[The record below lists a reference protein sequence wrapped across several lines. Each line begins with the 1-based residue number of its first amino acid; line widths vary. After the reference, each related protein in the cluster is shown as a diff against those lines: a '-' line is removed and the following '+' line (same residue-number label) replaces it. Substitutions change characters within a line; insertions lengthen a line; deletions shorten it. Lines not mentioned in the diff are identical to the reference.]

1 MRVIKMGAGRTGFC
15 PRFYVEV
22 YDHKR
27 KRHRL
32 AGFADQRAT
41 AAMGRTIETLVDRQ
55 TTGLE
60 IGGQLLDDVLK
71 LPDRV
76 IQHLRS
82 RGLVVPSGG
91 RDGPQLTG
99 LLSAYVET
107 QRDRELS
114 PRHISD
120 SAHAIRLILDA
131 MPGGVLAAEP
141 LQHYLAERRRND
153 KRFGITTSNHY
164 LKHAKAFANWLCRE
178 GQLERNPIAYLR
190 PLNAA
195 TDVRLVR
202 RALDNAEL
210 TRLLDITSRESTRWG
225 MAGVERRLLY
235 WLVVE
240 TGLRSSEVRSLTPS
254 SLSEFCLKSNS
265 LKQGSVSWTEPPT
278 LTVQAAH
285 SKRRRLD
292 VLPLRREL
300 AEALGE
306 HCRLAVGGALF
317 TMPVRAN
324 VAAMLRD
331 DLEAARIPYRDD
343 AGAVLDFHALRHTFI
358 TNLVRAGVHPRIV
371 QQLAR
376 HSTMELTMNVYT
388 HLEIR
393 DAAAALERLR
403 MCDDCRVIVQF
414 EAGDAPFKGPDRPLT
429 RTTDDD
435 LREREIEEARAK
447 LLAERGAG
455 GDDGKGSRNGN
466 GTGE

>member
-1 MRVIKMGAGRTGFC
+1 MRVIKMVAGRTGFC
-15 PRFYVEV
+15 PRFYVDV
-22 YDHKR
+22 YDHKS

-32 AGFADQRAT
+32 AGFTDQRAT

-71 LPDRV
+71 LPDRIV
-76 IQHLRS
+76 RHLRAW
-82 RGLVVPSGG
+82 GLVVPSGG
-91 RDGPQLTG
+91 RDGPQLTD

-120 SAHAIRLILDA
+120 SAHAIRLVLDA
-131 MPGGVLAAEP
+131 MPGGVLSAEP
-141 LQHYLAERRRND
+141 LQHYLAERRRNEEH
-153 KRFGITTSNHY
+153 FGATTSNHY

-178 GQLERNPIAYLR
+178 GQLDRNPIAYLR

-202 RALDNAEL
+202 RALDNDEL
-210 TRLLDITSRESTRWG
+210 TRLLDITGREPTRWG

-240 TGLRSSEVRSLTPS
+240 TGLRSSEVRSLTPG
-254 SLSEFCLKSNS
+254 SLDLKAHPS
-265 LKQGSVSWTEPPT
+265 T

-300 AEALGE
+300 AEALAG
-306 HCRLAVGGALF
+306 HCRLAVGGPLF
-317 TMPVRAN
+317 NMPVRAN

-331 DLEAARIPYRDD
+331 DLEAAKIPYRDA

-393 DAAAALERLR
+393 DAAAALEQLP
-403 MCDDCRVIVQF
+403 RVGVK
-414 EAGDAPFKGPDRPLT
+414 ATKKRRGKSLT
-429 RTTDDD
+429 G
-435 LREREIEEARAK
+435 RAV
-447 LLAERGAG
+447 R
-455 GDDGKGSRNGN
+455 
-466 GTGE
+466 

>member
-1 MRVIKMGAGRTGFC
+1 MRVIKMVAGRTGFC
-15 PRFYVEV
+15 PRWYVDV

-76 IQHLRS
+76 VQHLRAW
-82 RGLVVPSGG
+82 GLVVPSGG
-91 RDGPQLTG
+91 RDGPQLTD

-120 SAHAIRLILDA
+120 SAHAIRLVLDA

-141 LQHYLAERRRND
+141 LQHYLAERRRNEEH
-153 KRFGITTSNHY
+153 FGATTSNHY

-202 RALDNAEL
+202 RALDSDEL
-210 TRLLDITSRESTRWG
+210 TRLLDVTGRESTRWG

-240 TGLRSSEVRSLTPS
+240 TGLRSSEVRSLTPD
-254 SLSEFCLKSNS
+254 SLDLKA
-265 LKQGSVSWTEPPT
+265 KPPT

-300 AEALGE
+300 AEALGG
-306 HCRLAVGGALF
+306 HCQSREFQIIPGNSGFSGFSGNSESRTTGPLF

-331 DLEAARIPYRDD
+331 DLEAAQIPAVDA

-393 DAAAALERLR
+393 DAAAALESA
-403 MCDDCRVIVQF
+403 I
-414 EAGDAPFKGPDRPLT
+414 AGVETEVMEF
-429 RTTDDD
+429 
-435 LREREIEEARAK
+435 
-447 LLAERGAG
+447 
-455 GDDGKGSRNGN
+455 
-466 GTGE
+466 